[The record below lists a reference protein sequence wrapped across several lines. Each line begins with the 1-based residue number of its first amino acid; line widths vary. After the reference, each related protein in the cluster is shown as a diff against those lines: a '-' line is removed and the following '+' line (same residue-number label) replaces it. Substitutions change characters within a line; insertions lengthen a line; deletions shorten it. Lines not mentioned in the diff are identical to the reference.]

1 MTSCFAPASGS
12 AYRGVA
18 SEGAGVGLPETP
30 PPPPIVKGVP
40 SLFSAGML
48 INQIFVSR
56 CFRQQLDGPKYGSHR
71 QHNLVLHYATQYYE
85 PLCKLVAP

>member
-18 SEGAGVGLPETP
+18 SAEWGGGGGVSSPQNPTP
-30 PPPPIVKGVP
+30 ILKGVP

-48 INQIFVSR
+48 INQISYQGVFVSS
-56 CFRQQLDGPKYGSHR
+56 CIGQNMVHIDNISSPSSCDLILYTFM
-71 QHNLVLHYATQYYE
+71 
-85 PLCKLVAP
+85 